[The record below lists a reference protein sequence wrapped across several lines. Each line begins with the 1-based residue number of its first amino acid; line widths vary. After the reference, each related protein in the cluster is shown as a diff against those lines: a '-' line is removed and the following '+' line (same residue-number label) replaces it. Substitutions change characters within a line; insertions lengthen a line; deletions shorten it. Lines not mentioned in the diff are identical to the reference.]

1 MMKIKS
7 DQIQEYINFLR
18 DRGEPVA
25 VVNKKL
31 RSIKK
36 FAKWAKKRDVI
47 IEFPKT
53 KITLPRFDFTKNYV
67 GLVIL
72 LIFMATLGAG
82 IYSRFFSKTGKST
95 AYSTVPTFPGV
106 TSGTSRI
113 ISFQGR
119 LTDSVGNPI
128 YDKIDMV
135 FSLYKQAS
143 GGTALYTGS
152 CTGVNGVT
160 PDQDGIFNVL
170 IGSDCGMSGISSDI
184 FSENPYVYL
193 GVTVGTDSEMP
204 DRQLIANVGYALNS
218 ETLQGLPPGTDISN
232 IPYINAEGNLL
243 IAAASP
249 SIRTINESANFALS
263 SAKAVTITSASSGDV
278 ALEATESGNI
288 SLRTGGNNDSYS
300 RLFIENGGN
309 VGIGT
314 INPGSYKLNVNGSG
328 YFSGTLTTTGTITA
342 PTSVNTI
349 NGLVISAG
357 SITNGNWLG
366 SVIGTTYGGTG
377 ANLSSATQ
385 GSIPYFSSGA
395 AMTYL
400 SPSTSG
406 YVLTTKGTG
415 ANPEWVDPSVIT
427 STYTYWNQDFGALF
441 PKNNTVDLLVGG
453 ESTTSAKFAVTGIN
467 DGTANIYVAGNV
479 GIGTTSPSSK
489 LSVEGDIGA
498 KGVIESFDAYGNY
511 GSFSYMTGGMGISS
525 YQTDY
530 IDPGNILLCSGS
542 CGNEANRTFQILNYD
557 GVSGE
562 AVSAFT
568 GNVGIGT
575 TSPSYKLHVVGNGY
589 ISTNLN
595 IGVGLTTPAFTMVTG
610 ANNGYVLTSD
620 ASGNGSWQSFSSVGV
635 GGTGTANYLS
645 KWLNGTTLTN
655 SQIYDDSTF
664 VGIGGTAPSTN
675 PIIYVDAANGNVGIG
690 TTAPSYLLSLQGANS
705 VAVVGNELLT
715 DVRDRD
721 FSGSSGNWSGT
732 NWTIGSGVATHTAGA
747 NNFVHTL
754 AATAGTT
761 YQIKATI
768 NTTTAGTLQVN
779 IGNIYGSPVGQ
790 SIDTLTQHTWV
801 ITAADTTS
809 LRFIPDSTWAGTI
822 DDVTVKVITPSD
834 TVLAI
839 NNSDGTL
846 GLAAR
851 SGGSNYYNTFVGIDS
866 GRASYNTSGDE
877 GKYNSSLGYQA
888 LYSNTT
894 GNYNS
899 AMGFQALF
907 YNTTGYYNSA
917 IGAWAL
923 YSNTTGNNNSAMGY
937 AALTSNTTGN
947 YNSAMGEE
955 ALISNTTGN
964 SNSAM
969 GNQALVSNTTGNY
982 NSAMGFQALFYNT
995 TGNLNSGMGFQALF
1009 YNTTGNNNSAMGVYA
1024 GQLTSGGGDNEI
1036 SNNSVY
1042 LGYDTRALASG
1053 DTNEIVIG
1061 ASAIGIG
1068 SNSVVLGNDSITKTA
1083 LKGNVGI
1090 GTTAPVGPLHIVL
1103 PEWSNI
1109 TNDSEHVVMGTDY
1122 GDGIRFGYNTTNN
1135 YGIITV
1141 FQPGVEFGDLILQ
1154 GQDGYV
1160 GIGTTSPFAK
1170 LDVAGTA
1177 WLRGSTLTSGLFVA
1191 SSGNVGI
1198 GTTAPTSLLHL
1209 YSTSTSTSFSG
1220 FSLDW
1225 QPTSGTTSTADLFS
1239 INIGPTANVANL
1251 LNIKDN
1257 GSSLFSVSENQITSA
1272 LPHQFTSSGD
1282 VSIAYDLIF
1291 TNQTSSNIKSYGPL
1305 TIEAGENFE
1314 SNDLILKT
1322 YNKGNV
1328 IIDTSASS
1336 VFDVLGQLSVDS
1348 YATIGASLAIGNT
1361 SAAAGPGN
1369 LNLTGDITGEEDNK
1383 IKIGYFTDAANED
1396 FGLDPAAGNAIFNG
1410 ASLKVSAGAL
1420 LAVNSGSVGIG
1431 TTSPQAKLDIVG
1443 NTTALTASELKQSNI
1458 YMNYTNS
1465 NTNYLG
1471 IWFRGHSTSDMFF
1484 GRAPASDDLI
1494 FSTANQS
1501 QNELVRI
1508 RQNGNIGIGTTAPTQ
1523 KLTISGGNIQ
1533 IANNY
1538 GIYFTGSSAGDD
1550 AAYIYTAN
1558 NKNRLLIR
1566 AEDID
1571 DVAEFA
1577 SYGLFLPQD
1586 VDYGLYVTGG
1596 AYFNYG
1602 DADGDTDKV
1611 FIKNGTGNVGIGTAS
1626 PSTKLDITV
1635 NSTDAFVRTYT
1646 AGTGGSR
1653 GFYSGVQY
1661 SASSTSYPYFGYQI
1675 TDTSGPTNRFYIDW
1689 STGNTLLVPN
1699 GGNVGIGTMAPTGK
1713 LEIAEDGVRTA
1724 TDGNVIIQH
1733 PTSGSYSS
1741 IVFPSR
1747 VNLGTDHGY
1756 ITYYDDSNTYAF
1768 WGDSTENSALVIG
1781 TENDLM
1787 TAYSDI
1793 VALKGAAASVI
1804 GTYNYPTTMVVDNNG
1819 YVGIGTNS
1827 PKGPLHIYG
1836 IDEDT
1841 VGIEDGKY
1849 LLLLTDAD
1857 GGSGRQKGLAFGRT
1871 STNSLIAGIQPYIY
1885 SGGSAGLDFFT
1896 STADNTPAFAMRIDN
1911 GGNVGIGTTTPNQKL
1926 DVRGSIVTGVDGS
1939 GGVLILAATDS
1950 TNEGGQIEWHGAST
1964 SSDWYQDIYLNRFR
1978 IWSTASSDTLTLND
1992 WGNVGIGVAVPNAK
2006 LQVNGIIST
2015 GGSYVMRTYSS
2026 STVPT
2031 RNNDGEFGF
2040 YRSGSTSRLYYRAG
2054 GTNYYINSSATGD
2067 FSEYFLKNNQ
2077 SENFITGQIV
2087 SLNGDGVKKTTSS
2100 GESPLG
2106 VISAFGTRNFDDRQ
2120 DGMRHLDNNYVN
2132 VAIIGQA
2139 PVLVTSENG
2148 PINPGDKIVSGSNYA
2163 GFGVRKS
2170 VIKSGQYISIAK
2182 QKLTMNDTVCSS
2194 VNNIDNI
2201 SWPKDIEN
2209 YNQENI
2215 CYKLPNGIYVGRIMS
2230 YINSSWDYVA
2240 ESDNTY
2246 FDPYGYV
2253 VLSNADQTSQGLLT
2267 SIDDIR
2273 NATYNIMDSAGNT
2286 ITKLDSFAQIM
2297 VGKITS
2303 GLVETTNAI
2312 VNNVLIAK
2320 YVKVEEKI
2328 TSPIVE
2334 TEEIQL
2340 KAQNSK
2346 LKTTTENSKV
2356 SIVDKDNQTTVEFD
2370 TQNQQTSIFGNLNI
2384 KNDSQKGKL
2393 AKLIIDGLDG
2403 KTAASIDSSGNAT
2416 FSGTIAANE
2425 ATISGKLYAKEIE
2438 SSTIDSLSSNISS
2451 QSSTIQTLASSL
2463 EDQGM
2468 SINEIQALLAEIRDE
2483 SLTDLTTTTDLSTT
2497 TNLSSVAVSTDS
2509 ATLASLTVTSSSNL
2523 YDVSVANSLAV
2534 GNILIENDKIL
2545 SFSWN
2550 LKFSALST
2558 VDFFDSAV
2566 VMAKD
2571 GTITTQGSLIALG
2584 GVKTNNLSAVN
2595 ENDDIS
2601 VKLGNSETE
2610 NSLKNAKLKIE
2621 NSVGDEVA
2629 SIDASGSAKFKE
2641 LALEQFNPATP
2652 SAAIIA
2658 ASANFAKNG
2667 IYAPAIET
2675 ATASAGVGILP
2686 ANEQE
2691 VLIYNDRIYDNS
2703 LIYLTP
2709 VDQTDI
2715 KLSVVKKE
2723 KYFKVVTDETSSSN
2737 VKFNWLIIN

>member
-1 MMKIKS
+1 
-7 DQIQEYINFLR
+7 
-18 DRGEPVA
+18 
-25 VVNKKL
+25 
-31 RSIKK
+31 
-36 FAKWAKKRDVI
+36 
-47 IEFPKT
+47 
-53 KITLPRFDFTKNYV
+53 
-67 GLVIL
+67 
-72 LIFMATLGAG
+72 
-82 IYSRFFSKTGKST
+82 
-95 AYSTVPTFPGV
+95 
-106 TSGTSRI
+106 
-113 ISFQGR
+113 
-119 LTDSVGNPI
+119 
-128 YDKIDMV
+128 
-135 FSLYKQAS
+135 
-143 GGTALYTGS
+143 
-152 CTGVNGVT
+152 
-160 PDQDGIFNVL
+160 
-170 IGSDCGMSGISSDI
+170 
-184 FSENPYVYL
+184 
-193 GVTVGTDSEMP
+193 
-204 DRQLIANVGYALNS
+204 
-218 ETLQGLPPGTDISN
+218 
-232 IPYINAEGNLL
+232 
-243 IAAASP
+243 
-249 SIRTINESANFALS
+249 
-263 SAKAVTITSASSGDV
+263 
-278 ALEATESGNI
+278 
-288 SLRTGGNNDSYS
+288 
-300 RLFIENGGN
+300 
-309 VGIGT
+309 
-314 INPGSYKLNVNGSG
+314 
-328 YFSGTLTTTGTITA
+328 
-342 PTSVNTI
+342 
-349 NGLVISAG
+349 
-357 SITNGNWLG
+357 
-366 SVIGTTYGGTG
+366 
-377 ANLSSATQ
+377 
-385 GSIPYFSSGA
+385 
-395 AMTYL
+395 
-400 SPSTSG
+400 
-406 YVLTTKGTG
+406 
-415 ANPEWVDPSVIT
+415 
-427 STYTYWNQDFGALF
+427 
-441 PKNNTVDLLVGG
+441 
-453 ESTTSAKFAVTGIN
+453 
-467 DGTANIYVAGNV
+467 
-479 GIGTTSPSSK
+479 
-489 LSVEGDIGA
+489 
-498 KGVIESFDAYGNY
+498 
-511 GSFSYMTGGMGISS
+511 
-525 YQTDY
+525 
-530 IDPGNILLCSGS
+530 
-542 CGNEANRTFQILNYD
+542 
-557 GVSGE
+557 
-562 AVSAFT
+562 
-568 GNVGIGT
+568 
-575 TSPSYKLHVVGNGY
+575 
-589 ISTNLN
+589 
-595 IGVGLTTPAFTMVTG
+595 
-610 ANNGYVLTSD
+610 
-620 ASGNGSWQSFSSVGV
+620 
-635 GGTGTANYLS
+635 
-645 KWLNGTTLTN
+645 
-655 SQIYDDSTF
+655 
-664 VGIGGTAPSTN
+664 
-675 PIIYVDAANGNVGIG
+675 
-690 TTAPSYLLSLQGANS
+690 
-705 VAVVGNELLT
+705 
-715 DVRDRD
+715 
-721 FSGSSGNWSGT
+721 
-732 NWTIGSGVATHTAGA
+732 
-747 NNFVHTL
+747 
-754 AATAGTT
+754 
-761 YQIKATI
+761 
-768 NTTTAGTLQVN
+768 
-779 IGNIYGSPVGQ
+779 
-790 SIDTLTQHTWV
+790 
-801 ITAADTTS
+801 
-809 LRFIPDSTWAGTI
+809 
-822 DDVTVKVITPSD
+822 
-834 TVLAI
+834 
-839 NNSDGTL
+839 
-846 GLAAR
+846 
-851 SGGSNYYNTFVGIDS
+851 
-866 GRASYNTSGDE
+866 
-877 GKYNSSLGYQA
+877 
-888 LYSNTT
+888 
-894 GNYNS
+894 
-899 AMGFQALF
+899 
-907 YNTTGYYNSA
+907 
-917 IGAWAL
+917 
-923 YSNTTGNNNSAMGY
+923 
-937 AALTSNTTGN
+937 
-947 YNSAMGEE
+947 
-955 ALISNTTGN
+955 
-964 SNSAM
+964 
-969 GNQALVSNTTGNY
+969 
-982 NSAMGFQALFYNT
+982 
-995 TGNLNSGMGFQALF
+995 
-1009 YNTTGNNNSAMGVYA
+1009 
-1024 GQLTSGGGDNEI
+1024 
-1036 SNNSVY
+1036 
-1042 LGYDTRALASG
+1042 
-1053 DTNEIVIG
+1053 
-1061 ASAIGIG
+1061 
-1068 SNSVVLGNDSITKTA
+1068 
-1083 LKGNVGI
+1083 
-1090 GTTAPVGPLHIVL
+1090 
-1103 PEWSNI
+1103 
-1109 TNDSEHVVMGTDY
+1109 
-1122 GDGIRFGYNTTNN
+1122 
-1135 YGIITV
+1135 
-1141 FQPGVEFGDLILQ
+1141 
-1154 GQDGYV
+1154 
-1160 GIGTTSPFAK
+1160 
-1170 LDVAGTA
+1170 
-1177 WLRGSTLTSGLFVA
+1177 
-1191 SSGNVGI
+1191 
-1198 GTTAPTSLLHL
+1198 
-1209 YSTSTSTSFSG
+1209 
-1220 FSLDW
+1220 
-1225 QPTSGTTSTADLFS
+1225 
-1239 INIGPTANVANL
+1239 

-1383 IKIGYFTDAANED
+1383 IKIGYFIDAANED

-1420 LAVNSGSVGIG
+1420 LAVNSGNVGIG
-1431 TTSPQAKLDIVG
+1431 TTSPGKKLTVVGTLEDNIGQFVLNNTSLSTGAKVIRSATTATSGTGFYFYDAAVNTDSLGVGGTQVFSVRGDGQGYFAGNVGIGTTNPQAKLDIVG

-1508 RQNGNIGIGTTAPTQ
+1508 KQ
-1523 KLTISGGNIQ
+1523 
-1533 IANNY
+1533 
-1538 GIYFTGSSAGDD
+1538 
-1550 AAYIYTAN
+1550 
-1558 NKNRLLIR
+1558 
-1566 AEDID
+1566 
-1571 DVAEFA
+1571 
-1577 SYGLFLPQD
+1577 
-1586 VDYGLYVTGG
+1586 
-1596 AYFNYG
+1596 
-1602 DADGDTDKV
+1602 
-1611 FIKNGTGNVGIGTAS
+1611 
-1626 PSTKLDITV
+1626 
-1635 NSTDAFVRTYT
+1635 
-1646 AGTGGSR
+1646 
-1653 GFYSGVQY
+1653 
-1661 SASSTSYPYFGYQI
+1661 
-1675 TDTSGPTNRFYIDW
+1675 
-1689 STGNTLLVPN
+1689 
-1699 GGNVGIGTMAPTGK
+1699 
-1713 LEIAEDGVRTA
+1713 
-1724 TDGNVIIQH
+1724 
-1733 PTSGSYSS
+1733 
-1741 IVFPSR
+1741 
-1747 VNLGTDHGY
+1747 
-1756 ITYYDDSNTYAF
+1756 
-1768 WGDSTENSALVIG
+1768 
-1781 TENDLM
+1781 
-1787 TAYSDI
+1787 
-1793 VALKGAAASVI
+1793 
-1804 GTYNYPTTMVVDNNG
+1804 NG
-1819 YVGIGTNS
+1819 YVGIGTTS
-1827 PKGPLHIYG
+1827 PSAKLAVSSGNIVLDSGYNL
-1836 IDEDT
+1836 
-1841 VGIEDGKY
+1841 Y
-1849 LLLLTDAD
+1849 LN
-1857 GGSGRQKGLAFGRT
+1857 GV
-1871 STNSLIAGIQPYIY
+1871 
-1885 SGGSAGLDFFT
+1885 SGGSLDSYWYFGKDANHNISINGYSYGSRSFQIRD
-1896 STADNTPAFAMRIDN
+1896 TANSNAIRFNVDFGTGSSYFN

-2031 RNNDGEFGF
+2031 RNNNGEFGF